1 VLRATF
7 TCTLRGSHGPTALL
21 QAFPRFP
28 SLIELPQ
35 GIHENNHDYHLID
48 NIPPRLATRGVP
60 VDLDLGDPAFCFEE
74 FITTAFLIQ
83 RSSTIY
89 NNDLI
94 FHLSFLM
101 FTHVFNDDG
110 HVPHSLYALML
121 LGCVLQPNPRK
132 MILMIARTIVPRI
145 AMLPMFSATLKT
157 RCHGRPPLSR
167 QTALAMISLLFHP
180 SGPDSL

>member
-1 VLRATF
+1 M
-7 TCTLRGSHGPTALL
+7 
-21 QAFPRFP
+21 
-28 SLIELPQ
+28 
-35 GIHENNHDYHLID
+35 
-48 NIPPRLATRGVP
+48 
-60 VDLDLGDPAFCFEE
+60 DLDLGDPAFCFEE

-121 LGCVLQPNPRK
+121 PGCLINPTEKR
-132 MILMIARTIVPRI
+132 
-145 AMLPMFSATLKT
+145 S
-157 RCHGRPPLSR
+157 
-167 QTALAMISLLFHP
+167 
-180 SGPDSL
+180 